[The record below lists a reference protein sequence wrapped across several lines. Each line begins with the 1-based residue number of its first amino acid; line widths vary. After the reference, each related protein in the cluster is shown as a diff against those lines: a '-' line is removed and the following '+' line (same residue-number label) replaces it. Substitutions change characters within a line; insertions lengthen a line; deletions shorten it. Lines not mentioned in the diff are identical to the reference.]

1 MVLLNNMMVESLPKG
16 WRLVYLDET
25 DSTNEDVRRRRD
37 TDPGEGLVVIAK
49 RQNDGRG
56 RRGRSWESP
65 EGNLFLS
72 VRLKGSDRGMADT
85 ALLSFVA
92 AVALS
97 DTFSGLAPHLDVTLK
112 WPNDV
117 LVSGAKVSGILLET
131 DDPWVVLGIGVNIL
145 HSPKN
150 VGNGYPVTSLS
161 EQGVVVSASD
171 VASFLCQILY
181 NRVQEWREK
190 GFEAVRR
197 VWKARAC
204 GLNSPVVARFQ
215 NGHSLS
221 GVFCDLD
228 ADGALVLRNEAGEHR
243 ILAADI
249 FFS

>member
-1 MVLLNNMMVESLPKG
+1 MMIESPPKG

-25 DSTNEDVRRRRD
+25 DSTNEEVRRRRD
-37 TDPGEGLVVIAK
+37 TNPGDGLVVIAK

-72 VRLKGSDRGMADT
+72 VRLKGSVRGMADT

-97 DTFSGLAPHLDVTLK
+97 DTFAGLAPDLDIALK

-117 LVSGAKVSGILLET
+117 LVSGAKVSGVLLET
-131 DDPWVVLGIGVNIL
+131 DDPWVILGIGVNVL
-145 HSPKN
+145 HCPKS
-150 VGNGYPVTSLS
+150 VGVGYPVTSLS
-161 EQGVVVSASD
+161 EQGIVASRSD
-171 VASFLCQILY
+171 VASFLCHALY

-190 GFEAVRR
+190 GFEAIRR

-204 GLNSPVVARFQ
+204 GLAAPVVARFQ
-215 NGHSLS
+215 NGRSLS
-221 GVFCDLD
+221 GIFYDLD
-228 ADGALVLRNEAGEHR
+228 TDGALVLQNETGEHR
-243 ILAADI
+243 VLAADI